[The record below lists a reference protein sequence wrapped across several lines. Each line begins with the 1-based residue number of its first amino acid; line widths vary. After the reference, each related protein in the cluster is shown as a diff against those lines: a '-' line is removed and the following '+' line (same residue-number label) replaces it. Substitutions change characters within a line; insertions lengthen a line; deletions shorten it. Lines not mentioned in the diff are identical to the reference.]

1 MAKLRI
7 AMLSAGGFAAFIAA
21 CFSDGE
27 ALLGVNNG
35 GIITAL
41 CIAAVLL
48 AAPAMIHLYN
58 KGRF

>member
-7 AMLSAGGFAAFIAA
+7 AMLSAGGFAAFLAS

-27 ALLGVNNG
+27 VILGANNG
-35 GIITAL
+35 GIIAAL
-41 CIAAVLL
+41 LAAAAML

>member
-1 MAKLRI
+1 MRKLRVS
-7 AMLSAGGFAAFIAA
+7 MLCAGGCCAFISAGIA
-21 CFSDGE
+21 DGE